1 MYVCIYIYI
10 LHAAIYDYSCST
22 IVRAR
27 RGIYRARRNIRRGRT
42 TDGNFDTR
50 RGASRQSNEFHV
62 REIPLS
68 GGRERERERKKEK
81 KRKKIGGKESCRAP
95 ISGNRRLS
103 LVEWNIVNSSRREE
117 LFTNFFLFL
126 FFFSFKSRWFEL
138 QKWMTRAEAIAGR

>member
-1 MYVCIYIYI
+1 MYIYIYI

-68 GGRERERERKKEK
+68 GGRERERGK
-81 KRKKIGGKESCRAP
+81 KRKEKEKNWWKRK
-95 ISGNRRLS
+95 LS
-103 LVEWNIVNSSRREE
+103 SANKREQE
-117 LFTNFFLFL
+117 TLA
-126 FFFSFKSRWFEL
+126 R
-138 QKWMTRAEAIAGR
+138 